1 MRLLSYRVNAL
12 VLLLDITDPLSTWV
26 LEIPSAI
33 YERAYFSTAP
43 QQIFLSNLNFC
54 QFERL

>member
-33 YERAYFSTAP
+33 YEMVYFSTGP
-43 QQIFLSNLNFC
+43 QQIFFVKLKFLPV
-54 QFERL
+54 